1 MKRVTR
7 GMVLALAV
15 WCLLTATSSAAAQT
29 PRAAA
34 PSAKVPVLVDGQTT
48 LPAGAPLPSGPRYYV
63 LDQAAYERGTVLVF
77 TSPAK
82 RDAYIR
88 AHSRPSG
95 DVTPMD
101 TGIGLSLFCWDPNL
115 AGPCFPVAV
124 GSRMD
129 TLGGSDNQVTSVN
142 PAHYGSWTIL
152 SEYAY
157 GQGNQF
163 WIQSGGPAAN
173 NLSWYGWS
181 DLTSSIEVR

>member
-1 MKRVTR
+1 MKPITR
-7 GMVLALAV
+7 GTMLALAL
-15 WCLLTATSSAAAQT
+15 WCLLTATSGAAAQT
-29 PRAAA
+29 LRAAA
-34 PSAKVPVLVDGQTT
+34 PSAKVPVLLDGQTT

-63 LDQAAYERGTVLVF
+63 LDQAAYARGIVLVF

-88 AHSRPSG
+88 AHVRG
-95 DVTPMD
+95 AADVTPMD
-101 TGIGLSLFCWDPNL
+101 TGFGLSLFCWDPNL
-115 AGPCFPVAV
+115 AGPCFSVAV

-152 SEYAY
+152 FEYSY

-163 WIQSGGPAAN
+163 WVQSGLPAFN
-173 NLSWYGWS
+173 DLRSYGWS
-181 DLTSSIEVR
+181 DRASSIEVR